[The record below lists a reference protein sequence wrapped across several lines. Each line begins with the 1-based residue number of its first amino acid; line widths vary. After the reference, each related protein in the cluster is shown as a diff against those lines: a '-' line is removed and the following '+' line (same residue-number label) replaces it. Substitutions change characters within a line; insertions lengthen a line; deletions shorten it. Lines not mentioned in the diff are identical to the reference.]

1 MTKPAESKI
10 APRAEASGATRV
22 ATLDGRALLRIG
34 GSDAESFLQGLVTC
48 DVAGMGP
55 GDARFGAL
63 LSPQGKILFDF
74 FLVRGPESF
83 LVDVA
88 QSMRDDLL
96 RRLAIYKLR
105 AKVEIEPFDPRTG
118 VHASWD
124 GEAPLVDGIAVVDP
138 RVAAMG
144 HRLYC
149 RKPPTGEAGDY
160 EAHRIDVGLPAGGRD
175 FAYGDAFPHE
185 ALMDQFG
192 GISFSKGCFVGQE
205 VVSRV
210 QHRGTARS
218 RIVKVAG
225 NSQLPPP
232 STPVLAGGKACGQL
246 GSCAGTVG
254 LALVRLDRAAEAMA
268 KGTGLH
274 AGSVV
279 IVATIPEWAHFD
291 WPAVAGV

>member
-1 MTKPAESKI
+1 MRRHSC
-10 APRAEASGATRV
+10 R
-22 ATLDGRALLRIG
+22 D
-34 GSDAESFLQGLVTC
+34 LVTC
-48 DVAGMGP
+48 DVAGMSP
-55 GDARFGAL
+55 GEARFGAL

-83 LVDVA
+83 LIDVA
-88 QSMRDDLL
+88 QSMREDLL

-118 VHASWD
+118 VHASWN
-124 GEAPLVDGIAVVDP
+124 GEAPVVDGIAVVDP

-149 RKPPTGEAGDY
+149 RKPPEGEAGDY

-185 ALMDQFG
+185 ALMDQFAG
-192 GISFSKGCFVGQE
+192 VSFSKGCFIGQE

-218 RIVKVAG
+218 RIVKVTG
-225 NSQLPPP
+225 KSELPPP
-232 STPVLAGGKACGQL
+232 STPILAGGKACGQL
-246 GSCAGTVG
+246 GSSAGKVG

-268 KGTGLH
+268 KGTGLN
-274 AGSVV
+274 AGSVA
-279 IVATIPEWAHFD
+279 IVATIPAWAHFD
-291 WPAVAGV
+291 WPAVAGA